1 MTLRAMCTR
10 PCVMV
15 MTDPS
20 CGAGVNHGVLVVGR
34 GLHESIFQLNLS
46 RFWHEIHPKFPPIP
60 PDTF

>member
-1 MTLRAMCTR
+1 
-10 PCVMV
+10 MV